1 MSKEY
6 DLYLKE
12 HKENVVKGFRW
23 IQKYLPAL
31 LAELVNDDLEWQICM
46 AHDASKTDQEEYD
59 AYDAYFY
66 GGNRSYAVVQDFN

>member
-31 LAELVNDDLEWQICM
+31 LAGLVDEDLEWQICM
-46 AHDASKTDQEEYD
+46 AHDASKTD
-59 AYDAYFY
+59 
-66 GGNRSYAVVQDFN
+66 